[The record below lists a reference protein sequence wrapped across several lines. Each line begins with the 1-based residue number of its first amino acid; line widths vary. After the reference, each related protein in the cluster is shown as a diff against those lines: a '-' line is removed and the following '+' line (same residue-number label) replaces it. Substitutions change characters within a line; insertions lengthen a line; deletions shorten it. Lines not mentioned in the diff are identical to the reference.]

1 MNWDAI
7 GAISEVVGSAAVVFT
22 LIYLA
27 VQIRQNTKSVQSAAL
42 EGAVNTPIAT
52 RQAIYESAE
61 MTNIINRG
69 MKDHKDL
76 DEDEL
81 FRFRLSVQ
89 NTLWGI
95 WNIHAQSRLTGL
107 SNNVW
112 EAQKPFILRMLL
124 SPGGAWF
131 WRNYKTEFE
140 RSFVTELD
148 QIVKR
153 HVKGGD
159 DVPSPSEKK

>member
-7 GAISEVVGSAAVVFT
+7 SAVSEVVGSVAVVLT

-27 VQIRQNTKSVQSAAL
+27 LQIRQNTKSVQSAAL
-42 EGAVNTPIAT
+42 DGTVDTAIAT
-52 RQAIYESAE
+52 RQAIYDNAE
-61 MTNIINRG
+61 MSNIIVRG
-69 MKDHKDL
+69 MKNHEDL
-76 DEDEL
+76 SEDEL

-95 WNIHAQSRLTGL
+95 WNIHAQSQLTGL

-112 EAQKPFILRMLL
+112 IAQQPFILRMLT

-131 WRNYKTEFE
+131 WKNYKSEFE
-140 RSFVTELD
+140 ISFASELD
-148 QIVKR
+148 EIVSD
-153 HVKGGD
+153 HVSAGND
-159 DVPSPSEKK
+159 

>member
-7 GAISEVVGSAAVVFT
+7 SAVGEVVGSIAVVVT

-42 EGAVNTPIAT
+42 EGTVNTAIAT
-52 RQAIYESAE
+52 RQAIFENPE
-61 MTNIINRG
+61 MANIINRG
-69 MKDHKDL
+69 MKNHKDL
-76 DEDEL
+76 NEDEL

-95 WNIHAQSRLTGL
+95 WNIHAQSQLTGL
-107 SNNVW
+107 SSNVW
-112 EAQKPFILRMLL
+112 EAQKPFILRMLT

-131 WRNYKTEFE
+131 WHVYKIEFE
-140 RSFVTELD
+140 SSFANELE
-148 QIVKR
+148 QILSS
-153 HVKGGD
+153 HVSAGND
-159 DVPSPSEKK
+159 